1 MKTPSTFEEVLQ
13 ESAQYKKRNLLLGN
27 GFSIACDSNI
37 FTYGSLYEQAKETH
51 FKDIPEAAKLFEV
64 FNTKDFEIVI
74 RALEN
79 SAKALPVFTTKGQ
92 AIASKMQH
100 QAGEVKTALVRTI
113 ADNHPDIPNHIVDEK
128 FWACRRFLAHFL
140 NGNNDGR
147 VYTLNYD
154 LLLYWATL
162 HEDPEDE
169 ELELSINDGFGRD
182 QDDDD
187 ADYVIWQG
195 ENNARD
201 QRIHYLHGAIHLFD
215 AGSELKKYTWNNTG
229 IPLLDQARTA
239 MEQGMFPMF
248 VAEGTSQQ
256 KLAKIKHSAYL
267 YHSYKSF
274 SETLKQKDQALFLYG
289 HSLAEN
295 DKHILDKIP
304 KGKVPHLFVSLFGNP
319 KEGYNKSII
328 QTAER
333 LQRQR
338 DERFPLEVSYY
349 DATSTNVWGTN

>member
-1 MKTPSTFEEVLQ
+1 MTEAVTFEEAIEQ
-13 ESAQYKKRNLLLGN
+13 SAQYKKRNLLLGN
-27 GFSIACDSNI
+27 GFSIACDRDI
-37 FTYGSLYEQAKETH
+37 FTYGSLYGQAKETH

-74 RALEN
+74 RALED
-79 SAKALPVFTTKGQ
+79 SAKTLPVFTSKGQ
-92 AIASKMQH
+92 TIASKMQH

-113 ADNHPDIPNHIVDEK
+113 ADNHPDIPNQVSEEK

-140 NGNNDGR
+140 NGENDGR

-154 LLLYWATL
+154 LLLYWAAM
-162 HEDPEDE
+162 HDDPDGE
-169 ELELSINDGFGRD
+169 ELPLSVNDGFGRD
-182 QDDDD
+182 EDEHDT
-187 ADYVIWQG
+187 DYVTWQG

-201 QRIHYLHGAIHLFD
+201 QRLHYLHGVIHLFD
-215 AGSELKKYTWNNTG
+215 AGSELKKYTWVNTG

-239 MEQGMFPMF
+239 MEQGMFPLF

-274 SETLKQKDQALFLYG
+274 SEVMKQKDNALFIYG
-289 HSLAEN
+289 HSLADN
-295 DKHILDKIP
+295 DQHILDKIP
-304 KGKVPHLFVSLFGNP
+304 KGKVPHIFVSLFGSL
-319 KEGYNKSII
+319 KDSHNKAII
-328 QTAER
+328 QAIQK

-338 DERFPLEVSYY
+338 GDRFPLGVTFYN
-349 DATSTNVWGTN
+349 AASTQVWGTA